1 MADGSPGIT
10 MRQLA
15 WAHDWHIPRSDIP
28 PRSPF
33 SSTPRYNC
41 LANIFPA
48 GGHAE
53 AIGDLN
59 VRYGSNPGAKFYRFT
74 SDQYGAFYIVADRV
88 RSGCELRVIRRL
100 NMV

>member
-41 LANIFPA
+41 LANIFSGRWPCR
-48 GGHAE
+48 
-53 AIGDLN
+53 GDRRPERSL
-59 VRYGSNPGAKFYRFT
+59 RFQ
-74 SDQYGAFYIVADRV
+74 SRCQILSVYV
-88 RSGCELRVIRRL
+88 
-100 NMV
+100 

>member
-41 LANIFPA
+41 LANIF
-48 GGHAE
+48 
-53 AIGDLN
+53 
-59 VRYGSNPGAKFYRFT
+59 R
-74 SDQYGAFYIVADRV
+74 QVAMPR
-88 RSGCELRVIRRL
+88 RSAT
-100 NMV
+100 